1 MVDLPKLDLT
11 GFTTILAGFIFLT
24 TGILLFLNASNTIP
38 DPVSP
43 EVLRL
48 LGAVTALVGVFLLA
62 SRDE

>member
-1 MVDLPKLDLT
+1 MVELPKLDLT
-11 GFTTILAGFIFLT
+11 GFATILAGFIFLA
-24 TGILLFLNASNTIP
+24 TGVLMFLHASNTIP

-43 EVLRL
+43 GVLRL